1 LVEEFA
7 SQKLL
12 GMMDD
17 INKNKALFTGAC
29 RRRPI

>member
-1 LVEEFA
+1 VEEFT

-17 INKNKALFTGAC
+17 INKNKALFTAAC
-29 RRRPI
+29 KRRPL